1 MNYLTIASQKLLD
14 IESSQSYKF
23 DKISDRFS
31 RIIQAGGVIHTFG
44 CGHSSLLAQEVFYR
58 AGGLVPVHPIMIEEL
73 MLHRGAR
80 QASENERK
88 SGVVQPYLIK
98 EDLQKKDAVLI
109 ISTSG
114 RNPAPIE
121 TAIYCRGIGLY
132 TVALTSLCYKES
144 QPSRHSSNQRLE
156 DVVDDVIDMEVPVGD
171 TIIQKGDRS
180 YSPVSSVV
188 GAGILHELMTRT
200 IEGIAENGDTPPIF
214 KSGNI
219 DGSDQHNQAMMKAYK
234 RISF

>member
-1 MNYLTIASQKLLD
+1 MSYLTNVSQKLLD
-14 IESSQSYKF
+14 IESSQFSKF
-23 DKISDRFS
+23 VEVSENLS
-31 RIIQAGGVIHTFG
+31 RIIQGGGIVHTFG
-44 CGHSSLLAQEVFYR
+44 CGHFSLLAQDVFYR
-58 AGGLVPVHPIMIEEL
+58 AGGLVPVHPIWIEEL

-88 SGVVQPYLIK
+88 SGLVQPYLEK

-121 TAIYCRGIGLY
+121 TAIYCKERGLY
-132 TVALTSLCYKES
+132 TVGLTSLDYKES
-144 QPSRHSSNQRLE
+144 QHSRHHSNYRIE
-156 DVVDDVIDMEVPVGD
+156 DIVDEVIDMEVPVGD
-171 TIIQKGDRS
+171 TIMQKGDQS

-200 IEGIAENGDTPPIF
+200 IERIAESGEKPPCF
-214 KSGNI
+214 QKW
-219 DGSDQHNQAMMKAYK
+219 
-234 RISF
+234 

>member
-1 MNYLTIASQKLLD
+1 MSYLTKVSQKLLE
-14 IESSQSYKF
+14 IESSQF
-23 DKISDRFS
+23 HNFVKISKNLS
-31 RIIQAGGVIHTFG
+31 RIIQAGGIIHTFG
-44 CGHSSLLAQEVFYR
+44 CGHSSLLAQDVFYR
-58 AGGLVPVHPIMIEEL
+58 AGGLVPVHPIWIEEL
-73 MLHRGAR
+73 MLHEGAR
-80 QASENERK
+80 QASESERK
-88 SGVVQPYLIK
+88 PGVVQQYLEK

-121 TAIYCRGIGLY
+121 TAIYCRELGLY
-132 TVALTSLCYKES
+132 TVALTSLCYSQS

-171 TIIQKGDRS
+171 TIMQKGARS

-188 GAGILHELMTRT
+188 GAGILHELMTKT
-200 IEGIAENGDTPPIF
+200 IERIEEIGETPPVF
-214 KSGNI
+214 KSGNV
-219 DGSDQHNQAMMKAYK
+219 DGSDQHNQNMMQAYK